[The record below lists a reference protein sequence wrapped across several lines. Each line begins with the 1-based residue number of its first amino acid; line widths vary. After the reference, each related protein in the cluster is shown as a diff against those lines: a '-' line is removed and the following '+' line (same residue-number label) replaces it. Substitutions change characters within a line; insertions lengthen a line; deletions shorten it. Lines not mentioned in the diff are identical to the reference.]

1 MSALGHKQIICS
13 ATGDVRFTP
22 NSDRKSRHVRRKVLS
37 ALPPKPDMAV
47 QLGIPLWANS
57 GPSRFVTKSAAW
69 GESGL
74 LFDPPY
80 RADIVDPVLG

>member
-1 MSALGHKQIICS
+1 MPEQRPVSGSGSHNPNVRFGSLADICS
-13 ATGDVRFTP
+13 ALGDVRFTSESGHVQR
-22 NSDRKSRHVRRKVLS
+22 NSACL
-37 ALPPKPDMAV
+37 
-47 QLGIPLWANS
+47 LWANS
-57 GPSRFVTKSAAW
+57 GPSRFVAKSAAW